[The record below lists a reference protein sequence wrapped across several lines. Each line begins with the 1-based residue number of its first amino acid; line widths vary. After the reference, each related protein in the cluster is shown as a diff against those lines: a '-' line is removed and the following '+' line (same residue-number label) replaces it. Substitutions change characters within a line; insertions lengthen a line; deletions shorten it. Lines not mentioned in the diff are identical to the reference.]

1 MIMQAIYAGLPF
13 PWNLA
18 MKLTNVMF
26 AMLAGLATRDMPEPA
41 HDFPLHGTW
50 TLVAADK
57 ILHGGER
64 ARDYGEQPKGRLIV
78 DTQGRY
84 SLQILK
90 SERPRFATD
99 SKADGSADEFKS
111 AVMGSSTHY
120 GTIAIDEAA
129 GQLVFSIE
137 GSSFPNWE
145 GTVQRRQYQLQGN
158 ELSYQVPPRAD
169 GSIPISVWRQ
179 LD

>member
-1 MIMQAIYAGLPF
+1 
-13 PWNLA
+13 
-18 MKLTNVMF
+18 MKRLSGVML

-41 HDFPLHGTW
+41 HEFPLHGTW

-57 ILHGGER
+57 ILPGGAL
-64 ARDYGEQPKGRLIV
+64 ARDYGEQPRGRLIV

-90 SERPRFATD
+90 SERLRFAAD
-99 SKADGSADEFKS
+99 SKADGSTDEFKS

-120 GTIAIDEAA
+120 GTVTIDEKA
-129 GQLVFSIE
+129 GRLVFSIE

-145 GTVQRRQYQLQGN
+145 GTVQRRQYKLEGR

-169 GSIPISVWRQ
+169 GSIPISVWRR

>member
-1 MIMQAIYAGLPF
+1 
-13 PWNLA
+13 
-18 MKLTNVMF
+18 MKHLTGVML

-41 HDFPLHGTW
+41 HAFPLHGTW

-57 ILHGGER
+57 ILPGGAR
-64 ARDYGEQPKGRLIV
+64 ARDYGEHPKGRLIV

-90 SERPRFATD
+90 SERPRFATG

-120 GTIAIDEAA
+120 GTVTIDGKA

-145 GTVQRRQYQLQGN
+145 GTVQRRRYTLEGGQ
-158 ELSYQVPPRAD
+158 LSYRVPPRTD
-169 GSIPISVWRQ
+169 GSIPISVWRR

>member
-1 MIMQAIYAGLPF
+1 
-13 PWNLA
+13 
-18 MKLTNVMF
+18 MKHLTGVML

-41 HDFPLHGTW
+41 HPFPLQGTW

-57 ILHGGER
+57 ILPGGAR

-90 SERPRFATD
+90 SERLRFSRD

-111 AVMGSSTHY
+111 AVLGSSTHY
-120 GTIAIDEAA
+120 GTVAIDDKA

-145 GTVQRRQYQLQGN
+145 GAVQRRRYQLEDGQ
-158 ELSYQVPPRAD
+158 LSYQVPPRAD
-169 GSIPISVWRQ
+169 GSIPISVWRR

>member
-1 MIMQAIYAGLPF
+1 
-13 PWNLA
+13 
-18 MKLTNVMF
+18 MKRLSGVML
-26 AMLAGLATRDMPEPA
+26 AMLAGLATRDLPGPA

-57 ILHGGER
+57 ILPGGTR
-64 ARDYGEQPKGRLIV
+64 ARDYGAQPKGRLVV
-78 DTQGRY
+78 DTRGRY
-84 SLQILK
+84 SLQIFK
-90 SERPRFATD
+90 SERLRFVID
-99 SKADGSADEFKS
+99 SKADGSVDEFKS

-120 GTIAIDEAA
+120 GTVTIDDKA

-137 GSSFPNWE
+137 GASFPNWE
-145 GTVQRRQYQLQGN
+145 GTVQRRQYQLEGK

-169 GSIPISVWRQ
+169 GSIPISVWRR

>member
-1 MIMQAIYAGLPF
+1 
-13 PWNLA
+13 
-18 MKLTNVMF
+18 MKHLTGVML

-41 HDFPLHGTW
+41 HPFPLQGTW

-57 ILHGGER
+57 ILPGGAR
-64 ARDYGEQPKGRLIV
+64 ARDYGAQPKGRLIV

-90 SERPRFATD
+90 SERLRFSRD
-99 SKADGSADEFKS
+99 SKADGNADEFKS

-120 GTIAIDEAA
+120 GTVAIDDKA

-145 GTVQRRQYQLQGN
+145 GAVQRRQYQLEDGQ
-158 ELSYQVPPRAD
+158 LSYQVPPRAD
-169 GSIPISVWRQ
+169 GSIPISVWRR